1 MIKKGIKTYFPSQ
14 AVSDVEKMSLEYGAK
29 VGSAIEHEW
38 FGNNNNSNRYNT
50 YRQSFHSL
58 RLYSRGEQSIK
69 KYKDELS
76 VNGDLSYL
84 NLDWTPVPI
93 IPKFVDI
100 VVNGISERLYDIKAY
115 SQSPNGV
122 SKRTEYMENI
132 LADMQMKEFNEETM
146 QEFGIDTRAS
156 EVETLPATDEELGL
170 HMQLN
175 YKQAVELAEEQA
187 IKTVL
192 RGNKYD
198 LVQKRFYYDLTTIG
212 IGATKTEFNTNE
224 GVVVSYVDPTN
235 LVYSYTESPYFDDI
249 YYVGEIKEL
258 PINELVRQFPNLS
271 ESQINEI
278 ISKNSKTK
286 TRSYNSRRSPQ
297 DDNVVSVL
305 YFNYKTYNNDV
316 YKIKQTGTGGERAIR
331 KDDSFNPPADMSGN
345 FTRESKKIE
354 VLYDGVMVLGCD
366 MLLRWELAKNMLR
379 PKSDY
384 NKVKMNYSI
393 VAPRMYEGRI
403 ESIVSRITGFAD
415 MIQLTHLKLQQ
426 VMAKMVP
433 DGVYLDADGLA
444 EIDLGNG
451 TNYNPQEALNMFFQT
466 GSVIGRSFT
475 SEGDMNPG
483 KVPIQEIQSSAK
495 GGKLQALIS
504 TYNYYLQMIRDVTGL
519 NEARDGSMPDKNA
532 LVGVQKLA
540 AANSNTATRHILQS
554 GMFLTVETAEKLSLR
569 ISDVLEYSPTKEA
582 FIQAIGAHNVATL
595 EEMSELYLYDFGIF
609 IELAPDEEEKA
620 QLENNIQMALQQQN
634 IDLEDA
640 IDLREIKSVKLAN
653 QLLKIR
659 RKRKLERDQQ
669 QQMQNI
675 QAQAQSNAQA
685 AQQAA
690 QVELQKNQAVMQSQM
705 QMEQLKAQLEGQR
718 LQQEMLAKK
727 ELMALEF
734 QYNMQLKGIEVSAS
748 WEDVEKDNKYA
759 GIHLLIYF
767 LEEESSLNKHLE
779 NIRSLK
785 VERNKE
791 IISKLNKEGIEI
803 NYSDLEEYPTKV
815 PGRPHI
821 AKIIYEKGYVNSIN
835 EAFIKYLGN
844 GKVGDSRI
852 HQESIERV

>member
-1 MIKKGIKTYFPSQ
+1 MAESVHVNFPKQ
-14 AVSDVEKMSLEYGAK
+14 NVSDAEKASMEYGEKIAK
-29 VGSAIEHEW
+29 AICAEW
-38 FGNNNNSNRYNT
+38 FHSDYINTDNRHATNVNN
-50 YRQSFHSL
+50 FHRL
-58 RLYSRGEQSIK
+58 RLYARGEQSIQ

-76 VNGDLSYL
+76 INGDLSYL

-146 QEFGIDTRAS
+146 QEFGMDTRAS

-198 LVQKRFYYDLTTIG
+198 LVQKRFYYDLATIG

-224 GVVVSYVDPTN
+224 GVVVNYVDPTN

-271 ESQINEI
+271 DSEIDEI

-331 KDDSFNPPADMSGN
+331 KNDSFNPPADMSGN
-345 FTRESKKIE
+345 FTRASKKIE

-366 MLLRWELAKNMLR
+366 RLLKWELAKNMLR

-384 NKVKMNYSI
+384 NKVKMNYSV

-569 ISDVLEYSPTKEA
+569 ISDVLEYSPTKDA

-675 QAQAQSNAQA
+675 QAQSQSNAQA

-734 QYNMQLKGIEVSAS
+734 QYNMQLKGMESRGLQEREKSKEDRKDERTKIQASQQSEMIEQRKGNKPAKNFESAGNDTMG
-748 WEDVEKDNKYA
+748 E
-759 GIHLLIYF
+759 GF
-767 LEEESSLNKHLE
+767 SL
-779 NIRSLK
+779 
-785 VERNKE
+785 
-791 IISKLNKEGIEI
+791 
-803 NYSDLEEYPTKV
+803 
-815 PGRPHI
+815 
-821 AKIIYEKGYVNSIN
+821 
-835 EAFIKYLGN
+835 EAFGPK
-844 GKVGDSRI
+844 
-852 HQESIERV
+852 